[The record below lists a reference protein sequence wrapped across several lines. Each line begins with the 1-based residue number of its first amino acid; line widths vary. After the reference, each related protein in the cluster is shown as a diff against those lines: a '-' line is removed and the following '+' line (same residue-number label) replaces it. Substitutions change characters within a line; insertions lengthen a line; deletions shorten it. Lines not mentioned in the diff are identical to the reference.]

1 MIYVAETF
9 RIRPGTIEAFVAAAY
24 ALIDTTRREAGCRLY
39 DLHASVTDPDRLV
52 ALEQWDSRP
61 SFEQHRHGAA
71 VLGFAAAVAPYVL
84 SSRIEI
90 IDEPKVDIV

>member
-24 ALIDTTRREAGCRLY
+24 ALIDTTRRESGCRLY

-61 SFEQHRHGAA
+61 SFDQHRQGAA
-71 VLGFAAAVAPYVL
+71 VQGFSAAVAPYVL
-84 SSRIEI
+84 SSRIEV
-90 IDEPKVDIV
+90 IDGTKVDIV

>member
-24 ALIDTTRREAGCRLY
+24 ALIDSTRRESGCRLY

-52 ALEQWDSRP
+52 ALEQWDSRQ
-61 SFEQHRHGAA
+61 SFENHRKGAA
-71 VLGFAAAVAPYVL
+71 AQGFMAAVAPYVL
-84 SSRIEI
+84 SSRIEV
-90 IDEPKVDIV
+90 IDPAKVDIV